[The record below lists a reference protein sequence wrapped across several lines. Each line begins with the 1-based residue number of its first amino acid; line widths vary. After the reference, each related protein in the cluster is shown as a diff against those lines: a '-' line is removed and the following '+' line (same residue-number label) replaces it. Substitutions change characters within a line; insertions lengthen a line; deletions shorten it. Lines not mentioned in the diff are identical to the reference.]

1 MSRIARLA
9 VLVVALTSLFAVM
22 SSTAGAVT
30 WHNSGDSTF
39 TATAGAGT
47 LSSTSAGLACPAG
60 GTATGTVAATP
71 AVVPVGAWS
80 AVTGTVTWTGCTL
93 GVSGYAV
100 DCAYTLTA
108 STWTA
113 GTPATTG
120 GSADVTCGV
129 YLAGAKFC
137 HISGSV
143 TGTYSN
149 PVGATK
155 GSLAIATGGSLTVVN
170 GPAGSCPLGNGDTGH
185 LSASTFTV
193 TSGTGGPVITRT

>member
-1 MSRIARLA
+1 MSRIARFA

-39 TATAGAGT
+39 TATTGPGT
-47 LSSTSAGLACPAG
+47 LSSTSAGLACPS

-71 AVVPVGAWS
+71 AVVPVGNWS
-80 AVTGTVTWTGCTL
+80 AVTGTVTWTNCTL
-93 GVSGYAV
+93 GVGGYSV

-113 GTPATTG
+113 GSPATTG
-120 GSADVTCGV
+120 GTADVTCGV
-129 YLAGAKFC
+129 YLATSKFC

-149 PVGATK
+149 PVGTTK
-155 GSLAIATGGSLTVVN
+155 GSLAIATGGSLVLAN
-170 GPAGSCPLGNGDTGH
+170 GPAGTCPLGNGDVGH